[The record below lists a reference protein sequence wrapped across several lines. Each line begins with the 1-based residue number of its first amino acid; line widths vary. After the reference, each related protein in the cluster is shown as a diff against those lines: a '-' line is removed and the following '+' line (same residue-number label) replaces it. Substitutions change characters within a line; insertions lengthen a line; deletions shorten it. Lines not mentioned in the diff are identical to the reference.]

1 MRTISRHW
9 SFCFVV
15 AFSLLLV
22 VGGRFTYAQGRVND
36 KDMENL
42 MKNLRDDAKSFRGTF
57 DSAIKKSTIRKTS
70 REKDAKNLV
79 AQFEKQTDAMLK
91 NFKRTKKGDTD
102 IRVVMDSAAQIDSL
116 LRSVVLGGQTSSKW
130 AKIQI
135 EIHQVSSGFGIDSQY
150 NPAGAYRRKGGN
162 QPGMRA
168 A

>member
-22 VGGRFTYAQGRVND
+22 AGGRFTYAQGRVND

-130 AKIQI
+130 AKIQT

-150 NPAGAYRRKGGN
+150 NPAGGL
-162 QPGMRA
+162 
-168 A
+168 